1 MWSVTCQSVISPLQK
16 GIKYLPGFPF
26 YVGINGEG
34 RAIWL
39 LIKKFYSRP
48 LNLKISSSPVWNQ
61 SSGMR
66 LWILTMLGKLLKQR
80 YQIVEVLKGGGFSQT
95 YLAKD
100 IFQPNCPKCIVKQLL
115 PTGNNSLESVKKSLF
130 REVEALKTLSDYDGV
145 PRLLAFEEDQEFYL
159 VQELIEGYSLSTE
172 IYPGCCWSE
181 SRVMQL
187 LCEVLEILAIVH
199 SYGLIHRDIKPSNL
213 IRQNGTHKL
222 VLIDFGAAKQTWR
235 QVVTDKEKTYT
246 NFAVGIGATI
256 AIGTPG
262 YMPAEQERGIPK
274 PSSDIYA
281 LGMMAIQ
288 ALTGLSPTQLLEDSE
303 TGEVL
308 WQQHVEVTPALAKIL
323 NKMVCFY
330 FKDRYQSATDTLHAL
345 QSLVN
350 LPISAGQEIPA
361 PVVVNLSLPRAPK
374 FKIKPKL
381 SVISSAIA
389 SLLTLTVGGYYLRP
403 SPFPILTE
411 KPVVAAKPN
420 VALVHTLKSHT
431 NVVWGAISS
440 FDNQTIISSSGD
452 KTIKVWNLLT
462 GKLLRTLKG
471 SEQVLAVAISPG
483 DRTLVSGSY
492 NASQAIDIWN
502 LSTGIRRNFQSDS
515 HHVWSVAISPDSRSF
530 ASSNGDGSIDVWN
543 MRDLKLRY
551 RLLGHLDTVWSVAI
565 SPNGQMLASASSD
578 KTIKLWDSRTRELLH
593 TITGHSDRVRTVAFS
608 PDGQIL
614 ASGSWDKSI
623 KIWNLKTKTLLRSLW
638 GHSGY
643 VNSIAISPNGQIL
656 ASGSDDKTIKLWHL
670 STGKLLH
677 TLKHHSG
684 NVNSVS
690 FNPDGNRLIS
700 SSGDKTIK
708 VWRLNF

>member
-1 MWSVTCQSVISPLQK
+1 MS
-16 GIKYLPGFPF
+16 
-26 YVGINGEG
+26 
-34 RAIWL
+34 
-39 LIKKFYSRP
+39 
-48 LNLKISSSPVWNQ
+48 
-61 SSGMR
+61 
-66 LWILTMLGKLLKQR
+66 GKLLNQR
-80 YQIVEVLKGGGFSQT
+80 YRIIEVLKAGEYCQT
-95 YLAKD
+95 YLAID
-100 IFQPNCPKCIVKQLL
+100 ITQPNCGRCIVKVL
-115 PTGNNSLESVKKSLF
+115 TTNSDRALNLQENVKKSLL
-130 REVEALKTLSDYDGV
+130 REVEALKTLNTCNCI
-145 PRLLAFEEDQEFYL
+145 PRLLADFEQDQEFYL

-172 IYPGCCWSE
+172 VYPGCCWSE

-235 QVVTDKEKTYT
+235 QAVTDKEKTYT
-246 NFAVGIGATI
+246 NFALGIGATI

-350 LPISAGQEIPA
+350 LPTSIRQEIPA
-361 PVVVNLSLPRAPK
+361 PAVVNLSLPPAPK

-381 SVISSAIA
+381 SGISSAIA
-389 SLLTLTVGGYYLRP
+389 SLLTLTVGGYYLLQ
-403 SPFPILTE
+403 SPFPILRAE
-411 KPVVAAKPN
+411 KPLVAAKPN

-440 FDNQTIISSSGD
+440 FDSQTIISSSGD

-471 SEQVLAVAISPG
+471 NSEQVLAVAISPG

-492 NASQAIDIWN
+492 NTSQAIDIWN

-515 HHVWSVAISPDSRSF
+515 HHVWSVAISPDGQSF
-530 ASSNGDGSIDVWN
+530 ASSNGDGSIDVWD
-543 MRDLKLRY
+543 MRDRKLRY

-565 SPNGQMLASASSD
+565 SPDNQMLASASSD
-578 KTIKLWDSRTRELLH
+578 KTIKIWDLRTKELLH
-593 TITGHSDRVRTVAFS
+593 TFTGHSDRVRTVAFS

-614 ASGSWDKSI
+614 VSGSWDKSI
-623 KIWNLKTKTLLRSLW
+623 KVWNLKTKTLLRSLS
-638 GHSGY
+638 GHSGH
-643 VNSIAISPNGQIL
+643 VNSIAISPDGQIM
-656 ASGSDDKTIKLWHL
+656 ASGSDDKTIKLWNL
-670 STGKLLH
+670 PTGELLQ
-677 TLKHHSG
+677 TLKQHSG

-690 FNPDGNRLIS
+690 FSPDGNLLIS

>member
-1 MWSVTCQSVISPLQK
+1 MMS
-16 GIKYLPGFPF
+16 
-26 YVGINGEG
+26 
-34 RAIWL
+34 
-39 LIKKFYSRP
+39 
-48 LNLKISSSPVWNQ
+48 
-61 SSGMR
+61 
-66 LWILTMLGKLLKQR
+66 GKLLNQR
-80 YQIVEVLKGGGFSQT
+80 YRIIEVLKAGEYCQT
-95 YLAKD
+95 YLAID
-100 IFQPNCPKCIVKQLL
+100 ITQPNCGRCIVKVL
-115 PTGNNSLESVKKSLF
+115 TTNSDRALNLQENVKKSLL
-130 REVEALKTLSDYDGV
+130 REVEALKTLNTCNCI
-145 PRLLAFEEDQEFYL
+145 PRLLADFEQDQEFYL

-172 IYPGCCWSE
+172 VYPGCCWSE

-235 QVVTDKEKTYT
+235 QAVTDKEKTYT
-246 NFAVGIGATI
+246 NFALGIGATI

-350 LPISAGQEIPA
+350 LPTSIRQEIPA
-361 PVVVNLSLPRAPK
+361 PAVVNLSLPPAPK

-381 SVISSAIA
+381 SGISSAIA
-389 SLLTLTVGGYYLRP
+389 SLLTLTVGGYYLLQ
-403 SPFPILTE
+403 SPFPILRAE
-411 KPVVAAKPN
+411 KPLVAAKPN

-440 FDNQTIISSSGD
+440 FDSQTIISSSGD

-471 SEQVLAVAISPG
+471 NSEQVLAVAISPG

-492 NASQAIDIWN
+492 NTSQAIDIWN

-515 HHVWSVAISPDSRSF
+515 HHVWSVAISPDGQSF
-530 ASSNGDGSIDVWN
+530 ASSNGDGSIDVWD
-543 MRDLKLRY
+543 MRDRKLRY

-565 SPNGQMLASASSD
+565 SPDNQMLASASSD
-578 KTIKLWDSRTRELLH
+578 KTIKIWDLRTKELLH
-593 TITGHSDRVRTVAFS
+593 TFTGHSDRVRTVAFS

-614 ASGSWDKSI
+614 VSGSWDKSI
-623 KIWNLKTKTLLRSLW
+623 KVWNLKTKTLLRSLS
-638 GHSGY
+638 GHSGH
-643 VNSIAISPNGQIL
+643 VNSIAISPDGQIM
-656 ASGSDDKTIKLWHL
+656 ASGSDDKTIKLWNL
-670 STGKLLH
+670 PTGELLQ
-677 TLKHHSG
+677 TLKQHSG

-690 FNPDGNRLIS
+690 FSPDGNLLIS

>member
-1 MWSVTCQSVISPLQK
+1 
-16 GIKYLPGFPF
+16 
-26 YVGINGEG
+26 
-34 RAIWL
+34 
-39 LIKKFYSRP
+39 
-48 LNLKISSSPVWNQ
+48 
-61 SSGMR
+61 
-66 LWILTMLGKLLKQR
+66 MLSKLLKQR
-80 YQIVEVLKGGGFSQT
+80 YQIVEVLKAGGFSQT

-100 IFQPNCPKCIVKQLL
+100 ILQPNYPKCIVKQLL
-115 PTGNNSLESVKKSLF
+115 LTGNNSLEDVKKSLF
-130 REVEALKTLSDYDGV
+130 REVEALKTLGNYDGV
-145 PRLLAFEEDQEFYL
+145 PRLLAGFEENQEFYL

-181 SRVMQL
+181 SRVIQL

-199 SYGLIHRDIKPSNL
+199 SYGLVHRDIKPSNL

-246 NFAVGIGATI
+246 NFALGINATI

-323 NKMVCFY
+323 DKMVCFY

-350 LPISAGQEIPA
+350 LPTSARQEIPA
-361 PVVVNLSLPRAPK
+361 PVVVNLSPTWEPK
-374 FKIKPKL
+374 FKIKPNL

-389 SLLTLTVGGYYLRP
+389 SILTITVGSYYLLQ
-403 SPFPILTE
+403 SPFPILRAE

-462 GKLLRTLKG
+462 GKLLQTLKG

-492 NASQAIDIWN
+492 NKSQAIDIWN

-515 HHVWSVAISPDSRSF
+515 HHVWSVAISPDSQSF

-543 MRDLKLRY
+543 MSDRKLRY

-565 SPNGQMLASASSD
+565 SPNNQMLASASSD

-593 TITGHSDRVRTVAFS
+593 TFTGHLDRVRTVAFS

-614 ASGSWDKSI
+614 VSGSWDKSI
-623 KIWNLKTKTLLRSLW
+623 KIWNLKTKTLLRSLS

-643 VNSIAISPNGQIL
+643 VNSVVISPDGQIL
-656 ASGSDDKTIKLWHL
+656 ASGSDDKTIKLWNL
-670 STGKLLH
+670 PTGELLH
-677 TLKHHSG
+677 TLKQHSG

-690 FNPDGNRLIS
+690 FSPDGNILIS

-708 VWRLNF
+708 VWRLNL

>member
-1 MWSVTCQSVISPLQK
+1 
-16 GIKYLPGFPF
+16 
-26 YVGINGEG
+26 
-34 RAIWL
+34 
-39 LIKKFYSRP
+39 
-48 LNLKISSSPVWNQ
+48 
-61 SSGMR
+61 
-66 LWILTMLGKLLKQR
+66 MLSKLLKQR
-80 YQIVEVLKGGGFSQT
+80 YQILEVLKAGGFSQT

-100 IFQPNCPKCIVKQLL
+100 ILQPNYPKCIVKQLL
-115 PTGNNSLESVKKSLF
+115 LTGNNSLENVKKSLF
-130 REVEALKTLSDYDGV
+130 REVEALKTLSNYDGV
-145 PRLLAFEEDQEFYL
+145 PRLLAGFEENQEFYL

-181 SRVMQL
+181 SRVIQL

-246 NFAVGIGATI
+246 NFALGIGATI

-288 ALTGLSPTQLLEDSE
+288 ALTGLSPTQLMEDSE

-323 NKMVCFY
+323 DKMVCFY

-350 LPISAGQEIPA
+350 LPTSARQEIPA
-361 PVVVNLSLPRAPK
+361 PVVVNLSPTWEPK
-374 FKIKPKL
+374 FKIKPNL

-389 SLLTLTVGGYYLRP
+389 SILTITVGSYYLLQ
-403 SPFPILTE
+403 SPFPILRAE

-462 GKLLRTLKG
+462 GKLLQTLKG

-492 NASQAIDIWN
+492 NKSQAIDIWN
-502 LSTGIRRNFQSDS
+502 LSTGIRRNFQSGS
-515 HHVWSVAISPDSRSF
+515 HHVWSVAISPDGQSF

-543 MRDLKLRY
+543 MSDRKLRD

-565 SPNGQMLASASSD
+565 SPNNQMLASASSD
-578 KTIKLWDSRTRELLH
+578 KTIKLWDLRTKELLH
-593 TITGHSDRVRTVAFS
+593 TFTGHSDRVRTVAFS

-614 ASGSWDKSI
+614 VSGSWDKSI
-623 KIWNLKTKTLLRSLW
+623 KIWNLKTKTLLRSLS

-643 VNSIAISPNGQIL
+643 VNSVAISPDGQIL
-656 ASGSDDKTIKLWHL
+656 ASGSDDKTIKLWSL
-670 STGKLLH
+670 STSELLQ
-677 TLKHHSG
+677 TLKQHSG

-690 FNPDGNRLIS
+690 FSPDGNLLIS
-700 SSGDKTIK
+700 SSGDKTVK
-708 VWRLNF
+708 VWRLNL